1 MKFKYYILLTI
12 TYFLFTACKAELE
25 VVEDFSSLNYS
36 LLNQDSV
43 VVEFPKSLK
52 GKIGVVSYIYTY
64 CYDICPM
71 TTENMRL
78 IQEKVLNEK
87 IPNVELLSISF
98 DHKVDKPSVLKRY
111 AKVRGLELTNWQLLT
126 GEKEVI
132 EPFMEKVGITAFVA
146 DSTAFTN
153 GSKVYFYV
161 HTDRIQL
168 FDQKGVLRKNYLGSE
183 IKIDEIMDDIKTL
196 DEEGKNSR
204 VFTK

>member
-1 MKFKYYILLTI
+1 MITKTYILFFSIL
-12 TYFLFTACKAELE
+12 FLLVACKAELE
-25 VVEDFSSLNYS
+25 EVEDFSSLNYS
-36 LLNQDSV
+36 LLNQDSIA
-43 VVEFPKSLK
+43 VEFPKIIK

-64 CYDICPM
+64 CYDICPL

-78 IQEKVLNEK
+78 IQEKVVKEK

-98 DHKVDKPSVLKRY
+98 DYKVDKPSVLKKY
-111 AKVRGLELTNWQLLT
+111 AKVRGLKLSNWQILT
-126 GEKEVI
+126 GKKETI
-132 EPFMEKVGITAFVA
+132 EPLMEKVGITAFVA

-196 DEEGKNSR
+196 DEEFK
-204 VFTK
+204 VAE

>member
-1 MKFKYYILLTI
+1 MITKTYILFFSIL
-12 TYFLFTACKAELE
+12 LLLVACKAELE
-25 VVEDFSSLNYS
+25 EVEDFSSLKYS
-36 LLNQDSV
+36 LLNQDSIA
-43 VVEFPKSLK
+43 VEFPKIIK

-64 CYDICPM
+64 CYDICPL

-78 IQEKVLNEK
+78 IQEKVIKEK

-98 DHKVDKPSVLKRY
+98 DYKVDKPSVLKKY
-111 AKVRGLELTNWQLLT
+111 AKVRGLELSNWQILT
-126 GEKEVI
+126 GKKETI
-132 EPFMEKVGITAFVA
+132 EPLMEKVGITAFVA

-196 DEEGKNSR
+196 DEEIKNL
-204 VFTK
+204 K